1 MTSYFARKP
10 WNNSYQLN
18 SWPFSFKLYH
28 LNTFYLGFNSVSVM
42 SLAFIVPERNTLK
55 LKIQEYFDVQRR
67 SSFHLKEFHTYPA
80 SLCIAGS
87 ISSFDCRK
95 VDFYFL
101 WEKKHVNHIQEIQL
115 LCLKGLAVFHLLPLS
130 HFSVSATQRSGIC
143 CFHQSLKSFE
153 QDEKKEGT
161 EIKTYMFMLRKRI
174 QFNTIL

>member
-1 MTSYFARKP
+1 M
-10 WNNSYQLN
+10 N

-67 SSFHLKEFHTYPA
+67 SSFHLREFHTHPA

-143 CFHQSLKSFE
+143 CFHQSLKSFK

>member
-1 MTSYFARKP
+1 
-10 WNNSYQLN
+10 
-18 SWPFSFKLYH
+18 
-28 LNTFYLGFNSVSVM
+28 M

-55 LKIQEYFDVQRR
+55 LEVSCIIQESFDVQRR

-95 VDFYFL
+95 VDFYFFVRH
-101 WEKKHVNHIQEIQL
+101 KQEIQL
-115 LCLKGLAVFHLLPLS
+115 LCLTGLVAFHLSPLS

-153 QDEKKEGT
+153 QDEKKKELRSKLTCSCSEKEFSSIPSFNHVIWGLKC
-161 EIKTYMFMLRKRI
+161 KTCLSK
-174 QFNTIL
+174 L

>member
-10 WNNSYQLN
+10 WNNSYRLN

-42 SLAFIVPERNTLK
+42 SLAFIVPAWNTVKLK
-55 LKIQEYFDVQRR
+55 LQEYFDVQRR

-95 VDFYFL
+95 VDFYFFC
-101 WEKKHVNHIQEIQL
+101 EKRRHKQEIRS
-115 LCLKGLAVFHLLPLS
+115 LCLKGLAVFHLSSFTFISFLRICHSKIWNLL
-130 HFSVSATQRSGIC
+130 FSS
-143 CFHQSLKSFE
+143 KFE
-153 QDEKKEGT
+153 KFWT
-161 EIKTYMFMLRKRI
+161 R
-174 QFNTIL
+174 